1 MTEELAVYETS
12 QIMPAAKQV
21 EQAQEKAKILQDI
34 VNQAGLAKNLG
45 GKKAHLE
52 YEAWVTIAAFYGCTP
67 IVEWTRLIEYDGKAV
82 GYEAKVNI
90 INSDNRVISS
100 AEAMCTFGEANW
112 RNKPI
117 FQLRSMAQTRA
128 GSKAARMVFSW
139 VAVLA
144 GYSPTPYEEM
154 TGEEYKTTPKD
165 KTTPPEPVQEAT
177 EEPEQPLA
185 TKEELAGLKEALI
198 TAGVTLEA
206 LRKEKIQEVTGKL
219 VKELTSEDCRN
230 IIGVLL
236 DEEANQTMK
245 GASDE

>member
-1 MTEELAVYETS
+1 
-12 QIMPAAKQV
+12 
-21 EQAQEKAKILQDI
+21 
-34 VNQAGLAKNLG
+34 
-45 GKKAHLE
+45 
-52 YEAWVTIAAFYGCTP
+52 
-67 IVEWTRLIEYDGKAV
+67 
-82 GYEAKVNI
+82 
-90 INSDNRVISS
+90 
-100 AEAMCTFGEANW
+100 
-112 RNKPI
+112 
-117 FQLRSMAQTRA
+117 
-128 GSKAARMVFSW
+128 MVFSW

-154 TGEEYKTTPKD
+154 TGEEYK